1 MKIFTGKVI
10 SKKMD
15 KTATVLVERV
25 VMHPVY
31 KKRFKRT
38 KKYHV
43 HDEVGVEAGQ
53 VVRFVACKP
62 ISKLKRW
69 KVIAEKNKTK
79 EVSDDV
85 AIDKKTKRNKK
96 AKSKK

>member
-10 SKKMD
+10 SKKMEN
-15 KTATVLVERV
+15 TATVVVERV

-43 HDEVGVEAGQ
+43 HDEVGTAVGE
-53 VVRFVACKP
+53 VVNFVATKP
-62 ISKLKRW
+62 ISKLKKW
-69 KVIAEKNKTK
+69 KI
-79 EVSDDV
+79 VSSEAKKGGEAKV
-85 AIDKKTKRNKK
+85 DKK
-96 AKSKK
+96 